1 MGGFPPF
8 TLTSPPKMKGE
19 IGMTHIVTG
28 GAGFIGSHL
37 VDRLCAADDVVRVI
51 DNFERG
57 TLFNLQKAIRTGNM
71 HFHRVD
77 LSKERIPMS
86 RLDVVWH
93 LAAKVRGIEYNRFNQ
108 YDMLV
113 KNLAINYNV
122 IESVR
127 RQQPR
132 LFVYVSTACVY
143 PHDAPVPTPESAGDI
158 GNPEP
163 TNHGY
168 GVAKWVGE
176 QMVKHLIKEHNQKCL
191 IVRFFNAFGERD
203 YYDNESSHVAPALIR
218 RVMEG
223 ENPVVVWGT
232 GDQTRALVDAR
243 DIAKALELL
252 SATEQA
258 QGKIVNIGHE
268 RDISIRELA
277 ETIVRLSGRDVELK
291 FDTSKPDGY
300 PRRAADTT
308 LLRELIGWVPD
319 TPLEDTLGRMIA
331 EFERGEAHT

>member
-1 MGGFPPF
+1 
-8 TLTSPPKMKGE
+8 
-19 IGMTHIVTG
+19 MTHIVTG

-37 VDRLCAADDVVRVI
+37 VDRLCDAGDTVRVI

-57 TLFNLQKAIRTGNM
+57 SLFNLQNAIRTGKM
-71 HFHRVD
+71 HFHNVD
-77 LSKERIPMS
+77 LSKERIPLS

-93 LAAKVRGIEYNRFNQ
+93 LAAKVTGIEYNRFNQ
-108 YDMLV
+108 YDMLAT
-113 KNLAINYNV
+113 NLAINYNV

-176 QMVKHLIKEHNQKCL
+176 QMVKHLTREHNVPCV
-191 IVRFFNAFGERD
+191 IVRFFNAFGGRD
-203 YYDNESSHVAPALIR
+203 HYDEGSSHVAPALIR
-218 RVMEG
+218 RVMDG

-232 GDQTRALVDAR
+232 GNQTRALVDAE
-243 DIAKALELL
+243 DIAKALVLL

-258 QGKIVNIGHE
+258 HGQIVNIGHE
-268 RDISIRELA
+268 REVSIRELA
-277 ETIVRLSGRDVELK
+277 ETIVRLSGRDVRLE
-291 FDTSKPDGY
+291 FDRTRPDGY

-308 LLRELIGWVPD
+308 LLRELVGWVPD
-319 TPLEDTLGRMIA
+319 TPLEVTLEKMLA
-331 EFERGEAHT
+331 DYQERFG

>member
-1 MGGFPPF
+1 
-8 TLTSPPKMKGE
+8 
-19 IGMTHIVTG
+19 MTHIVTG

-37 VDRLCAADDVVRVI
+37 VDGLCEAGEIVRVL

-57 TLFNLQKAIRTGNM
+57 SLFNLQKAIRTGKM
-71 HFHRVD
+71 HFHNVD
-77 LSKERIPMS
+77 LSKERIPLS

-93 LAAKVRGIEYNRFNQ
+93 LAAKVTGIEYNRFNQ
-108 YDMLV
+108 YDMLAT
-113 KNLAINYNV
+113 NLAINYNV

-176 QMVKHLIKEHNQKCL
+176 QMVKHLTREHNVPCV
-191 IVRFFNAFGERD
+191 IVRFFNAFGNRD
-203 YYDNESSHVAPALIR
+203 HYDEGSSHVAPALIR
-218 RVMEG
+218 RVMDG
-223 ENPVVVWGT
+223 EDPVVVWGT
-232 GDQTRALVDAR
+232 GNQTRALVDAE
-243 DIAKALELL
+243 DIAKALVLL

-258 QGKIVNIGHE
+258 YGQIVNIGHE
-268 RDISIRELA
+268 REVSIRELA
-277 ETIVRLSGRDVELK
+277 ETIVRLSGRGVELQ

-308 LLRELIGWVPD
+308 LLRELVGWVPD
-319 TPLEDTLGRMIA
+319 TPLETTLEKMLA
-331 EFERGEAHT
+331 DYQERFG